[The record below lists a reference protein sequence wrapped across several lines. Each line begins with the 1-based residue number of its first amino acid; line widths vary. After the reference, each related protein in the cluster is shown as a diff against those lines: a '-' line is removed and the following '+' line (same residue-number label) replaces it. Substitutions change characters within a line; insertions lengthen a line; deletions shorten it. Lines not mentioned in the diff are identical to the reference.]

1 MTNRAPILL
10 NGLTRTTVGLTALTR
25 PVRIIR
31 ATGVDRVTAEKI
43 AWLARLAGIRDLA
56 LGAGLLHAQ
65 LTGAP
70 TRGWLFAGLL
80 ADAADAAVFTH
91 ATTRR
96 QLPPA
101 AGTAMAA
108 AATGGVAL
116 AATTLTRHHPT
127 NTRTGTA
134 APVA

>member
-1 MTNRAPILL
+1 MTKRATDRAPILL
-10 NGLTRTTVGLTALTR
+10 NGLARTTVGLTALAR
-25 PVRIIR
+25 PIQVIR

-70 TRGWLFAGLL
+70 TRGWLLAGLL
-80 ADAADAAVFTH
+80 ADAADTAVFTH
-91 ATTRR
+91 ATIRHH
-96 QLPPA
+96 LPPGT
-101 AGTAMAA
+101 GTAMTAA
-108 AATGGVAL
+108 AAGGVAL
-116 AATTLTRHHPT
+116 AATALTRHPAT
-127 NTRTGTA
+127 T